1 MAEARVFVVDGART
15 PFLKARGSL
24 GEFSAA
30 DLAVA
35 AGRPLLAR
43 MPFSPTAFDEVIV
56 GCVIPAPDEA
66 NIARIIA
73 LRLGCGKNV
82 PAYTVQRNCASG
94 LQALSNAR
102 ERIALGRAHL
112 VLAGGTEAMSRAPIQ
127 WNAAMVTWLSN
138 MMRARNVVQRARA
151 IAGFR
156 LANLKPVFTLLL
168 GLTDPLVKLNMG
180 QTAEIVAHRFG
191 ISREQ
196 MDEYSMASH
205 KQLSAAFDAGSMHDE
220 VVHLYDTRGRVY
232 FEDTGLRRDTSMPA
246 LAKLRPVF
254 DRKYGSVTSGNSS
267 QVTDGAAM
275 LVVASEEAVSRY
287 KLPVLGELL
296 GDDWAGVEPGQM
308 GLGPVHAVAKLL
320 TRFDLKMGDLKQME
334 LNEAFAAQVLGCQA
348 AWASAEYA
356 RTELG
361 LDAPLG
367 KMDPARLNPE
377 GGAIAIGHPVG
388 ASGARI
394 TLHLLRALK
403 RKGGGMGVATLC
415 IGGGQGGAMLVKV
428 DAQGGTN
435 VAGDPRAGMHEVEPR
450 QEQLPRTP
458 TAPEGGAA

>member
-1 MAEARVFVVDGART
+1 MSMQRVFVVDGART

-35 AGRPLLAR
+35 AARPVLAR
-43 MPFSPTAFDEVIV
+43 MPFAPTAFDEVIV

-73 LRLGCGKNV
+73 LRLGCGKSV

-102 ERIALGRAHL
+102 ERIALGNADL
-112 VLAGGTEAMSRAPIQ
+112 ILAGGTEVMSRAPIQ
-127 WNAAMVTWLSN
+127 WNAAMVTWLAG
-138 MMRARNVVQRARA
+138 MMRARNPLQRLGALAR
-151 IAGFR
+151 FR
-156 LANLKPVFTLLL
+156 LSNLKPVFTLLL

-196 MDEYSMASH
+196 MDEYALASH
-205 KQLSAAFDAGSMHDE
+205 QRLAAAFDAGHMADE
-220 VVHLYDTRGRVY
+220 IGTLYDTRGHVY
-232 FEDTGLRRDTSMPA
+232 FEDTGLRRDTD
-246 LAKLRPVF
+246 LTQLKKLKPVF
-254 DRKYGSVTSGNSS
+254 DRKYGNVTSGNSS

-275 LVVASEEAVSRY
+275 LVLASEQAVRQHQ
-287 KLPVLGELL
+287 LPVLGELL
-296 GDDWAGVEPGQM
+296 GDAWAGVEPSQM

-320 TRFDLKMGDLKQME
+320 KQFDLKMSDLALME

-348 AWASAEYA
+348 AWDSAEYCQA
-356 RTELG
+356 ELG
-361 LDAPLG
+361 LEAPIG
-367 KMDPARLNPE
+367 RMDPARLNPE
-377 GGAIAIGHPVG
+377 GGAVAIGHPIG

-394 TLHLLRALK
+394 ALHLLRSLK
-403 RKGGGMGVATLC
+403 RNGGGKGIATLC
-415 IGGGQGGAMLVKV
+415 IGGGQGGAMLVNV
-428 DAQGGTN
+428 DVQGRTN
-435 VAGDPRAGMHEVEPR
+435 VAGDTSAGMREVGQR
-450 QEQLPRTP
+450 MEQLPRTS
-458 TAPEGGAA
+458 GATEAAA

>member
-1 MAEARVFVVDGART
+1 MEAVMAETRVFVVDGART
-15 PFLKARGSL
+15 PFLKAKGAP
-24 GEFSAA
+24 GEFSAS

-35 AGRPLLAR
+35 AARPVLAR
-43 MPFSPTAFDEVIV
+43 MPFAPTAFDEVIV

-73 LRLGCGKNV
+73 LRLGCGKSV
-82 PAYTVQRNCASG
+82 PAYSVQRNCASG

-112 VLAGGTEAMSRAPIQ
+112 ILAGGTEAMSRAPIQ
-127 WNAAMVTWLSN
+127 WNAAMVGWLAG
-138 MMRARNVVQRARA
+138 MMRARNPLQRLGAMTR
-151 IAGFR
+151 FR
-156 LANLKPVFTLLL
+156 MANLNPVYTLLL

-191 ISREQ
+191 ISRAQ
-196 MDEYSMASH
+196 MDEFSLASH
-205 KQLSAAFDAGSMHDE
+205 QRLSAAFDSGAMGE
-220 VVHLYDTRGRVY
+220 EITHLYDSRGNVY
-232 FEDTGLRRDTSMPA
+232 FEDTGLRRDTSIEQ

-254 DRKYGSVTSGNSS
+254 DRKYGNVTSGNSS

-275 LVVASEEAVSRY
+275 LVLASEEAVQRY
-287 KLPVLGELL
+287 NLPVLGELL
-296 GDDWAGVEPGQM
+296 GEEWAGVEPEQM

-320 TRFDLKMGDLKQME
+320 KRFNLGMNDLQHME

-348 AWASAEYA
+348 AWASADYC

-361 LDAPLG
+361 LDQPLG
-367 KMDPARLNPE
+367 SMDPARLNPQ
-377 GGAIAIGHPVG
+377 GGAVAIGHPVG

-394 TLHLLRALK
+394 TLHLLRAL
-403 RKGGGMGVATLC
+403 RRRGGGTGVATLC

-428 DAQGGTN
+428 SGA
-435 VAGDPRAGMHEVEPR
+435 AA
-450 QEQLPRTP
+450 
-458 TAPEGGAA
+458 GGAA